1 MLRMG
6 DGTVLW
12 LADFRFRLDN
22 VLVNG
27 VGGVVKVPMG
37 WFAQYGLDD
46 VGMAMAYSDSMSG
59 ESIAKTDALPRSLY
73 ESYVAGLDPT
83 NSFERFEVNISVV
96 EGKPFLTWSPD
107 LGNERV
113 YTIWGSADLA
123 VDSWHS
129 PTNAYDR
136 FFKVKVEMP

>member
-1 MLRMG
+1 MG

-12 LADFRFRLDN
+12 LADFRFRPDN

-46 VGMAMAYSDSMSG
+46 VGMAMAYPDSMSG
-59 ESIAKTDALPRSLY
+59 ETIAKTDALPRSLY
-73 ESYVAGLDPT
+73 ESYVAGLDPI

-113 YTIWGSADLA
+113 YTI
-123 VDSWHS
+123 
-129 PTNAYDR
+129 
-136 FFKVKVEMP
+136 